1 MTWNPRST
9 VVFSHLDS
17 VLHDPH
23 LPRFGRAATILR
35 EIAADGSA
43 LVLCSGKTRAELEFV
58 QQKLDIVQPFISE
71 NGGAVYVPA
80 DYFAFEVPN
89 GRSVAG
95 YHAIEF
101 GRPYADVAQLLHRA
115 AERLRIPI
123 VGFSDMS
130 IEAVA
135 QECRMPLLQARLA
148 KLREYDEPFRMVNAT
163 PAARARLFKALE
175 GFNLRCDSGAVFDR
189 VGAPV
194 DIDIGVSLLKTF
206 YRRESPSVATAGF
219 AHATTPHDAL
229 LGLVDYPVLVPE
241 DDDNGGIDVV
251 DWAEAIVDA
260 VRSLRRRR
268 SSLAGDADGSSVSVP
283 RLH

>member
-1 MTWNPRST
+1 
-9 VVFSHLDS
+9 VDG

-23 LPRFGRAATILR
+23 LPRFSRAATILR
-35 EIAADGSA
+35 DLAVDNAA

-58 QQKLDIVQPFISE
+58 QQKLDLVHPFISE

-80 DYFAFEVPN
+80 HYFGFDVPN

-95 YHAIEF
+95 YQVVEF
-101 GRPYADVAQLLHRA
+101 GRPYADVVQALRRA
-115 AERLRIPI
+115 ADRLRMPL

-130 IEAVA
+130 IEDVA
-135 QECRMPLLQARLA
+135 HECHMPLLQARLA
-148 KLREYDEPFRMVNAT
+148 KLREYDEPFRLVD
-163 PAARARLFKALE
+163 AAPGARSRLFKALD
-175 GFNLRCDSGAVFDR
+175 GVHLRGVAGTQFDR

-206 YRRESPSVATAGF
+206 FKRENPAVATAGL
-219 AHATTPHDAL
+219 AHETTPHDAL

-241 DDDNGGIDVV
+241 DDDDGRIDVV

-260 VRSLRRRR
+260 VQSLRRRR
-268 SSLAGDADGSSVSVP
+268 TALAGDADGSGVSVS
-283 RLH
+283 RSR